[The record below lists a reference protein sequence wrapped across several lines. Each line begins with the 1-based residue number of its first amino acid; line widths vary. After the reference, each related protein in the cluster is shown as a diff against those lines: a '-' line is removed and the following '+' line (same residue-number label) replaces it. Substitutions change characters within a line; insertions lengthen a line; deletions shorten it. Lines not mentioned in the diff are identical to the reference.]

1 MTSYTKLRIT
11 AVVVT
16 LAAVLCVYV
25 AAHNGRAAAAGGAF
39 LFGFLLST
47 TLNLLPLERA
57 RHERK
62 KEIDALI
69 EENKNS

>member
-11 AVVVT
+11 AVFVT
-16 LAAVLCVYV
+16 LAAILCVYL
-25 AAHNGRAAAAGGAF
+25 AAQNGRAVASVGAF
-39 LFGFLLST
+39 LFGFILATISGS
-47 TLNLLPLERA
+47 LPLERS